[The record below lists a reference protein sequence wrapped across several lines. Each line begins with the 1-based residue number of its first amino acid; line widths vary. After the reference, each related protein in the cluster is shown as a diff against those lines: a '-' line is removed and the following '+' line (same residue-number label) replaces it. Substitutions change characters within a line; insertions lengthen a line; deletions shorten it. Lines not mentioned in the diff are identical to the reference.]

1 MISII
6 PYSVSYEEGI
16 KALCK
21 IPVSG
26 RISLAL
32 EREPEYYTGSQVQCE
47 IPEVYVAYEE
57 QTKKVWAVFNVGK
70 RRLWLNSKVEWV
82 RYLCD
87 LRIHPDKQGSSLLL
101 RISKFFQE
109 ISEEDKWPAQTIVFS
124 DNERMLKMIEKRS
137 LLNQKSTL
145 PYYHFAGRL
154 VTQLCTFNT
163 KKYFEK
169 KFHVR
174 RAIPSD
180 IPGMQALA
188 NRENAKVN
196 YSPYYDF
203 SQLNSHYYQG
213 LEISNFFLAFEND
226 TIVGICGV
234 WDQNSFKQ
242 TRITGYD
249 KLLSTIRP
257 IYNLI
262 ATTGFFSPLP
272 KAGSI
277 LKYLN
282 THSIVIENRNPG
294 IFSALAS
301 EIKASFKSENYD
313 YWMCS
318 LSEKDPLMES
328 LKSIKSRKVAG
339 NYYLVSH
346 DRNVSQVLIPEVF
359 YFESA
364 RI

>member
-6 PYSVSYEEGI
+6 PYSESHEDGI
-16 KALCK
+16 KSLCK

-32 EREPEYYTGSQVQCE
+32 EREPLYFKGSQIQCE
-47 IPEVYVAYEE
+47 QPEVYVAHDAAVN
-57 QTKKVWAVFNVGK
+57 KIWAVFNVGK
-70 RRLWLNSKVEWV
+70 RRLWINGNVEWV

-109 ISEEDKWPAQTIVFS
+109 ISADDKWPAQTIVFS
-124 DNERMLKMIEKRS
+124 DNERMLNMIDRRS
-137 LLNQKSTL
+137 KLNQKSKL

-154 VTQLCTFNT
+154 ITHLCTFNS
-163 KKYFEK
+163 KLVSSGKYK
-169 KFHVR
+169 VR
-174 RAIPSD
+174 RASSSD
-180 IPGMQALA
+180 IPGMQAFA
-188 NRENAKVN
+188 DHENSKVN
-196 YSPYYDF
+196 YAPYYDF
-203 SQLNSHYYQG
+203 SQLESYYYHG
-213 LEISNFFLAFEND
+213 LEINDFYLAFENS

-249 KLLSTIRP
+249 SLLSIIRP
-257 IYNLI
+257 LYNLI
-262 ATTGFFSPLP
+262 SATGFYTPLP

-277 LKYLN
+277 LKYMN
-282 THSIVIENRNPG
+282 THSIVIENRNPE
-294 IFSALAS
+294 IFQQLIATINAN
-301 EIKASFKSENYD
+301 FKSKNYD

-318 LSEKDPLMES
+318 LSEKDPLIDVF
-328 LKSIKSRKVAG
+328 KSIRSRIVKG
-339 NYYLVSH
+339 NYYFVSP
-346 DRNVSQVLIPEVF
+346 DVNISKEFMPDVF
-359 YFESA
+359 SFESA